1 MSIKHL
7 SVGKLLNY
15 HVVMTRP
22 LALITGASSGIGA
35 AYARLLADDMDFVL
49 VARRAD
55 RLEDLANELRKAG
68 AAVEV
73 LPADLATRAGIAAV
87 TERLS
92 AGDVR
97 HLISNA
103 GVGGYAPLIDVDPA
117 EIDDLLTLNVEA
129 HVQLVRA
136 ALPGMFAADDG
147 TIVTVASLL
156 AFSAGQ
162 AGPRPP
168 RRTLY
173 AAAKAALVAFTRT
186 LGHELADTGI
196 RTQVVCPGPVAT
208 EFHQGMGQTVPVVM
222 TAEDVARASFVGL
235 RLGEAICVP
244 GLEDQSAAFDALL
257 AAESAVLSGGRR
269 SDLASRY
276 Q

>member
-7 SVGKLLNY
+7 AVSNLLNY

-35 AYARLLADDMDFVL
+35 AYARLLAADSDFVL

-55 RLEDLANELRKAG
+55 RLQDLAEQLRKAG

-73 LPADLATRAGIAAV
+73 LLADLATREGIAKV
-87 TERLS
+87 GDRLGF
-92 AGDVR
+92 GDVR
-97 HLISNA
+97 VLISS
-103 GVGGYAPLIDVDPA
+103 DVDPA
-117 EIDDLLTLNVEA
+117 RIDDLLTLDAEA

-136 ALPGMFAADDG
+136 ALPGMLAADEG

-156 AFSAGQ
+156 AFGAGQ
-162 AGPRPP
+162 TGPRPP
-168 RRTLY
+168 RRTLCT
-173 AAAKAALVAFTRT
+173 AAKAATVAFTRT

-208 EFHQGMGQTVPVVM
+208 EFHQGLARTVPGAM
-222 TAEDVARASFVGL
+222 TAEDVARAGFAGL
-235 RLGEAICVP
+235 RLGETICVP
-244 GLEDQSAAFDALL
+244 GLEDQSAALDALL
-257 AAESAVLSGGRR
+257 GAESAVLSGGRR

-276 Q
+276 R

>member
-7 SVGKLLNY
+7 SVGNLLNY

-35 AYARLLADDMDFVL
+35 AYARLLADDLDFVL

-55 RLEDLANELRKAG
+55 RLEELADELRKAG

-73 LPADLATRAGIAAV
+73 LPADLATREGIASV

-97 HLISNA
+97 HLVSNA

-136 ALPGMFAADDG
+136 ALPGMLAADDG

-208 EFHQGMGQTVPVVM
+208 EFHQGIGQTVLAVM

-235 RLGEAICVP
+235 RRGETICVP

-257 AAESAVLSGGRR
+257 AAKSAVLSGGRR

>member
-1 MSIKHL
+1 
-7 SVGKLLNY
+7 
-15 HVVMTRP
+15 MTRP

-35 AYARLLADDMDFVL
+35 AYARLLADDLDFVL

-55 RLEDLANELRKAG
+55 RLEELADELRKAG

-73 LPADLATRAGIAAV
+73 LPADLATREGIASV

-97 HLISNA
+97 HLVSNA

-136 ALPGMFAADDG
+136 ALPGMLAADDG

-208 EFHQGMGQTVPVVM
+208 EFHQGIGQTVLAVM

-235 RLGEAICVP
+235 RRGETICVP

-257 AAESAVLSGGRR
+257 AAKSAVLSGGRR

>member
-1 MSIKHL
+1 
-7 SVGKLLNY
+7 
-15 HVVMTRP
+15 MTRP

-103 GVGGYAPLIDVDPA
+103 GVGGYARLIDVEQA

-173 AAAKAALVAFTRT
+173 AAAKAALVTFTRT

-208 EFHQGMGQTVPVVM
+208 EFHQGIGQTVPVVM

-244 GLEDQSAAFDALL
+244 GLEDQSAAFDALF